1 MRLRIERAERRGLD
15 DAASHLLRPQ
25 PCHGKGRPV
34 LLRLGMIAEAG
45 GFKNPR
51 GGDRTDETMKIE
63 IMRDEILRQQLH
75 AGRKGAI
82 EREIIH
88 RRNEGLIEQKRPQAI
103 HQRAG
108 KGLVFLRGDPIRQL

>member
-63 IMRDEILRQQLH
+63 INGKL
-75 AGRKGAI
+75 
-82 EREIIH
+82 
-88 RRNEGLIEQKRPQAI
+88 
-103 HQRAG
+103 G
-108 KGLVFLRGDPIRQL
+108 KGVVSKDIILYIIAKISASGATGFFVFMRVLILICGNLRSIKILHN